1 MLVLV
6 FPKRNVPSWRRVAVM
21 NNIDNTGT
29 INYKIFNNKKSFP
42 KNMFGSKHFKL
53 QKKKK
58 S

>member
-1 MLVLV
+1 
-6 FPKRNVPSWRRVAVM
+6 M

-29 INYKIFNNKKSFP
+29 MNYKIFNNKKSFP

-53 QKKKK
+53 QKKTKQ